1 MKPTTIFRITIILI
15 LGTMLA
21 ISLTRSASSQTT
33 AEAKRTISDLG
44 WISGDWQTASGGSR
58 QIEEH
63 WTLPGGGTM
72 LGMART
78 IVGDKTTEFE
88 FLKIEQRENGI
99 FYVAS
104 PQGRPGTD
112 FKLTRLSGTEA
123 VFENPQHD
131 FPKRIIYSKK
141 ADGSLVATI
150 DAGEKTKSLSFIYL
164 PFRK

>member
-1 MKPTTIFRITIILI
+1 MI
-15 LGTMLA
+15 
-21 ISLTRSASSQTT
+21 
-33 AEAKRTISDLG
+33 
-44 WISGDWQTASGGSR
+44 
-58 QIEEH
+58 
-63 WTLPGGGTM
+63 
-72 LGMART
+72 GMART
-78 IVGDKTTEFE
+78 IVRDKTTEFE